1 MALASNN
8 KKKIIN
14 DPVYGFITIPN
25 TVVFDVIEHSWFQR
39 LRRIQQLGMG
49 SFVYP
54 GAVHTRFQHT
64 LGALQLMCSA
74 LGTLQGKDVD
84 ITPHEAEAATLA
96 ILMHDIGHGP
106 FSHALERT
114 LLRVSHETISLLV
127 MEELNRQF
135 NGKLDLAIK
144 IFNDDYE
151 KPFLHQLVSGQLD
164 VDRLDYLN
172 RDSFFTGVAEG
183 VIGYDRIIKMLNV
196 SDGKLVV
203 EAKGIYS
210 IEKFIVSRR
219 LMYWQVYLH
228 KTVVAAE
235 QMMVKTFERARY
247 LATQGQT
254 LPAPPALAF
263 FLHREATPDLK
274 HRDEWLPHFMQLD
287 DSDIYAALKL
297 WQHHD
302 DQVLA
307 YLSKGILQRRLF
319 KASFSNHAFTE
330 AERGAYRDKIMTAL
344 PWLKADDVPF
354 LFVEDTSRN
363 SAYNKQTG
371 QIYIQYKDGS
381 IKDISEA
388 SDQLNISVLS
398 EPVVK
403 YYVCF
408 PSDIR

>member
-1 MALASNN
+1 MNDN

-14 DPVYGFITIPN
+14 DPVYGFITVPC
-25 TVVFDVIEHSWFQR
+25 TSVYDVIQHPWFQR

-54 GAVHTRFQHT
+54 SAVHTRFQHT
-64 LGALQLMCSA
+64 LGALHLMGQA
-74 LGTLQGKDVD
+74 LTTLKSKNID
-84 ITPHEAEAATLA
+84 ITDDECEAASLA

-114 LLRVSHETISLLV
+114 LIRVPHETISLLV
-127 MEELNRQF
+127 MEEINRQMHGAL
-135 NGKLDLAIK
+135 NTAVK
-144 IFNDDYE
+144 IFKDE
-151 KPFLHQLVSGQLD
+151 HPKAFLNQLVSSQLD

-183 VIGYDRIIKMLNV
+183 VIGYDRIIKMLTVHEN
-196 SDGKLVV
+196 KLVV

-235 QMMVKTFERARY
+235 QMMVKTFERARF
-247 LATQGQT
+247 LAEQGESV
-254 LPAPPALAF
+254 PAPEALHY
-263 FLHREATPDLK
+263 FLTHKATPDPK
-274 HRDEWLPHFMQLD
+274 SASKWLPMFMSLD
-287 DSDIYAALKL
+287 DTDIYAALKL
-297 WQHHD
+297 WQKHPD
-302 DQVLA
+302 NVLSFLA
-307 YLSKGILQRRLF
+307 NGLVERKLF
-319 KASFSNHAFTE
+319 KASFSKQEFTDQE
-330 AERGAYRDKIMTAL
+330 LDNYAQRIRKAYDWVTPEDI
-344 PWLKADDVPF
+344 PF
-354 LFVEDTSRN
+354 LLVHDTSRN

-371 QIYIQYKDGS
+371 QIFILSKDGTVQ
-381 IKDISEA
+381 DISQA

-403 YYVCF
+403 YYVCY
-408 PSDIR
+408 PALAR

>member
-1 MALASNN
+1 MSN

-14 DPVYGFITIPN
+14 DPVYGFITIPC
-25 TVVFDVIEHSWFQR
+25 TSVYDVIQHPYFQR

-54 GAVHTRFQHT
+54 SAVHTRFQHT
-64 LGALQLMCSA
+64 LGALHLMGSA
-74 LGTLQGKDVD
+74 LSTLSSKDIE
-84 ITPHEAEAATLA
+84 ITSNECEAASLA

-114 LLRVSHETISLLV
+114 LVHVHHETVSQLV
-127 MEELNRQF
+127 MDALNKEMH
-135 NGKLDLAIK
+135 GVLDEAIA
-144 IFNDDYE
+144 IFKDQHP
-151 KPFLHQLVSGQLD
+151 KAFLHQLVSGQLD

-183 VIGYDRIIKMLNV
+183 VIGYDRIIKMLTV
-196 SDGKLVV
+196 HEGKLVV

-235 QMMVKTFERARY
+235 QMMVKTFERARW
-247 LATQGQT
+247 LSHQGVDV
-254 LPAPPALAF
+254 PAPAAMRY
-263 FLHREATPDLK
+263 FLKRTGAPDVE
-274 HRDEWLPHFMQLD
+274 HANEWLPLFMSLD
-287 DSDIYAALKL
+287 DSDVYTALKQ
-297 WQHHD
+297 WQQHD
-302 DQVLA
+302 DRVLSFLA
-307 YLSKGILQRRLF
+307 TGIVQRRLF
-319 KASFSNHAFTE
+319 KAAFSKQAFSE
-330 AERGAYRDKIMTAL
+330 DELEVYRKRI
-344 PWLKADDVPF
+344 LKTFGWATKEDLEF
-354 LFVEDTSRN
+354 LLVHDTSRN
-363 SAYNKQTG
+363 SAYNKQTEK
-371 QIYIQYKDGS
+371 IYILFKDG
-381 IKDISEA
+381 KLLDISEA

-408 PSDIR
+408 PAGI

>member
-1 MALASNN
+1 MAGLSDN

-14 DPVYGFITIPN
+14 DPVYGFITIPC
-25 TVVFDVIEHSWFQR
+25 TSVYDVLQHPFFQR

-54 GAVHTRFQHT
+54 SAVHTRFQHT
-64 LGALQLMCSA
+64 LGALHLMGQA
-74 LGTLQGKDVD
+74 LSTLKSKDVD
-84 ITPHEAEAATLA
+84 ITDAECEAASLA

-114 LLRVSHETISLLV
+114 LIHVHHETVSQLV
-127 MEELNRQF
+127 MEELNRQMH
-135 NGKLDLAIK
+135 GALDEAIL
-144 IFNDDYE
+144 IFKDRHP
-151 KPFLHQLVSGQLD
+151 KAFLHQLVSGQLD

-183 VIGYDRIIKMLNV
+183 VIGYDRILKMLTVHN
-196 SDGKLVV
+196 GKLVV

-235 QMMVKTFERARY
+235 QMMVKTFERARF
-247 LATQGQT
+247 LALQGVNVPAADALRYFLKRSAAPETQD
-254 LPAPPALAF
+254 AS
-263 FLHREATPDLK
+263 
-274 HRDEWLPHFMQLD
+274 EWLPLFMTLD
-287 DSDIYAALKL
+287 DSDIYTALKS
-297 WQHHD
+297 WQSHD
-302 DQVLA
+302 DKVLSFLA
-307 YLSKGILQRRLF
+307 TGIVQRRLF
-319 KASFSNHAFTE
+319 KAAFAKQAFTPDE
-330 AERGAYRDKIMTAL
+330 LDGYAQRIMKTYDWVKAEDL
-344 PWLKADDVPF
+344 PF
-354 LFVEDTSRN
+354 LLVHDTSRN
-363 SAYNKQTG
+363 SAYNKETG
-371 QIYIQYKDGS
+371 QIYILFKDG
-381 IKDISEA
+381 KLLDISEA

-408 PSDIR
+408 PALN